1 MLSSDVAQEV
11 VVPVSGVLEAMRAS
25 QLHSTMLGH
34 PVPLETSP
42 ALVVGLARNTGVALT
57 KLDVTA
63 PELASRINLTIQDA
77 KHIKKQETNFSFNVS
92 NFKPSNKQIIDRK
105 QASNYDLIKL
115 LCCI

>member
-1 MLSSDVAQEV
+1 MFLKLFSRRHHHVAEHFLHQGSHHLEVAVLSSDVAQEV

-42 ALVVGLARNTGVALT
+42 ALVVGLARYTGVALT

-77 KHIKKQETNFSFNVS
+77 
-92 NFKPSNKQIIDRK
+92 
-105 QASNYDLIKL
+105 
-115 LCCI
+115 